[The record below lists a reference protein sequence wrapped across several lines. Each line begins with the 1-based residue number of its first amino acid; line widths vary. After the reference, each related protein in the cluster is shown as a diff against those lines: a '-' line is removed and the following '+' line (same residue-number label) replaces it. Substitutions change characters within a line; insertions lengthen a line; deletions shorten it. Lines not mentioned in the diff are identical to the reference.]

1 MNVIALV
8 NPGLEKLCPQ
18 EVKEILKVKAA
29 AEEQVIGF
37 RVKDVKSLFTFFF
50 RSQTARRI
58 LLSLGNYRTPDEIDF
73 SKLDFAWKDF
83 FPNSF
88 SFKVEVENIRG
99 MDNRIEIAK
108 KVAGKL
114 FQFLE
119 KQQQLHPAMELKKPD
134 FLIIVYKTEK
144 YYYLGLDL
152 TGEELNS
159 RQYRLFTHQASMK
172 GDLAYFFVRTSGYK
186 GGEKLLSGF
195 VKDGTMAIEAALFAS
210 PQPVHKVPSQSFLK
224 FPCYTPNLIPGKKAS
239 PTNTLFAFDD
249 RYPNIVAS
257 RKNAL
262 LAGVKELI
270 DFQKYELDEL
280 DTRFEGGGFDRAIF
294 HITAKDEPK
303 LNEIFYQAHYILKKK
318 GIFMLISFKDLG
330 IDNSDK
336 FKLKKQGTIQRGDS
350 VYRWW
355 VMERK

>member
-1 MNVIALV
+1 MQCFTLV
-8 NPGLEKLCPQ
+8 NLGLEKICQQ
-18 EVKEILKVKAA
+18 EVKEILKAKATIH
-29 AEEQVIGF
+29 EQVLEF
-37 RVKDVKSLFTFFF
+37 PVKDTSHLFTFLF

-58 LLSLGNYRTPDEIDF
+58 LISLGNYQTLEDIDF
-73 SKLDFAWKDF
+73 SNLDFPWNNF
-83 FPNSF
+83 FPESF
-88 SFKVEVENIRG
+88 SFKVEVENVKG

-108 KVAGKL
+108 NVAGKL

-119 KQQQLHPAMELKKPD
+119 KKQNLHPALELKKPD
-134 FLIIVYKTEK
+134 FLVVIYKTEK
-144 YYYLGLDL
+144 QYYVGLDMA
-152 TGEELNS
+152 GSELNS
-159 RQYRLFTHQASMK
+159 RQYRIFTHQASMK

-186 GGEKLLSGF
+186 VGEKLLLGF
-195 VKDGTMAIEAALFAS
+195 VKDGTLAIEAALFTYQ
-210 PQPVHKVPSQSFLK
+210 QPVHKVQQQSFLK
-224 FPCYTPNLIPGKKAS
+224 FPGYDTALIPKSTSS

-257 RKNAL
+257 RKNAI

-280 DTRFEGGGFDRAIF
+280 DTRFDTGQFDRAIF
-294 HITAKDEPK
+294 HVTTKDEPR

-330 IDNSDK
+330 IDSSDK
-336 FKLKKQGTIQRGDS
+336 FTLKKQGTIQRGDS

-355 VMERK
+355 RMERK